1 MNFSKLDTFMQA
13 MPARGIPG
21 CELAV
26 AKDGKIVYFIQHA
39 NVWYT
44 STGGVQALDTMIAD
58 LEAAL
63 IK

>member
-26 AKDGKIVYFIQHA
+26 AKDGKMTLTSRPIAGADAEYLELINAGGKKPFHA
-39 NVWYT
+39 PVN
-44 STGGVQALDTMIAD
+44 
-58 LEAAL
+58 
-63 IK
+63 